1 MSITLL
7 GRHHADVSL
16 VHFSGLV
23 VQTKGTLCLIFLL
36 RFSCS
41 LNCCHR
47 EKRAT
52 RTDNEE
58 REREDVKRGQLV
70 LQRLEILVAHLETP
84 VRSLI
89 LRAGDAQLPFEVSLL
104 GA

>member
-1 MSITLL
+1 M
-7 GRHHADVSL
+7 
-16 VHFSGLV
+16 
-23 VQTKGTLCLIFLL
+23 K
-36 RFSCS
+36 
-41 LNCCHR
+41 
-47 EKRAT
+47 
-52 RTDNEE
+52 

-89 LRAGDAQLPFEVSLL
+89 LRVGDAESPFEVSLL